1 MTPKANDAQ
10 PVAKK
15 AASKARASKIVEKAE
30 ETPAISY
37 EMPGY
42 KALSEEEMRR
52 DLAEAGIYAQAHAL
66 VPYQMR
72 GNTGDMYLLMQIAK
86 HLNIPFV
93 TALRGLSFIGD
104 KDVKPAMTAQLMSAL
119 VRNAGHTL
127 REQWDAETNTATAT
141 IIRKDDPDFEHVAV
155 WDEEKAR
162 VAGLWE
168 STPTWVQY
176 PKAMLTAR
184 AMSEVCRHA
193 ASEVLLGFSYVP
205 EEFQTAESAS
215 RVLDMREQ
223 VKHDMDRLHLSSEKV
238 AEVLDGVAL
247 PGIPVALMTPR
258 ELEEVN
264 ARIGV
269 IEYERDK
276 DKIDEVR
283 ERIQKGRDVLNLS
296 EGAFAEIV
304 RRNVRPGRGYDTM
317 NLREAEQVL
326 DVLLRQA
333 KKSGNRSGQRQAQP
347 SQQAPTQQQHA
358 PQQQVPVQP
367 QQSAQ
372 QPRPQAQQGYT
383 QYMPAQPQEAPQ
395 QRPETARQPQ
405 QAPAPAPQQQAPAQ
419 ESYGLYDESQRP
431 EQYPPLGSQNPQGI
445 SGRMA
450 MIQRAM
456 KKQGVSEEELPF
468 VLAYAFEDDERA
480 DVDNVDALTM
490 DDMTILLDRIQRYAA
505 ESKPAQEP
513 TAELPFDGDTPADN
527 MDGLESSY
535 NAHGGEVDD
544 DPENWNEGWPETA
557 KPGGGANQ

>member
-10 PVAKK
+10 PATKK
-15 AASKARASKIVEKAE
+15 AASKTRTTKAAEKAE
-30 ETPAISY
+30 ETAAVSH

-42 KALSEEEMRR
+42 KALSEEEMRH

-86 HLNIPFV
+86 HLNIPFI

-127 REQWDAETNTATAT
+127 REQWDADTNTATA
-141 IIRKDDPDFEHVAV
+141 ILIRKDDPSFEHVAV

-168 STPTWVQY
+168 STPTWMQY

-223 VKHDMDRLHLSSEKV
+223 VKHDMDRLHLSNEK
-238 AEVLDGVAL
+238 AADLLDGIAL

-264 ARIGV
+264 ARIGM

-276 DKIDEVR
+276 DKVDEVR
-283 ERIQKGRDVLNLS
+283 ERIQKGLDLLHLT

-333 KKSGNRSGQRQAQP
+333 KKSGNRSGQRQP
-347 SQQAPTQQQHA
+347 SQQAPAQQQSM
-358 PQQQVPVQP
+358 QQQTPAQP
-367 QQSAQ
+367 AQSAQQ
-372 QPRPQAQQGYT
+372 QPRPQAQQGYI
-383 QYMPAQPQEAPQ
+383 QYMPTQPQQAPQ
-395 QRPETARQPQ
+395 QRPEPAPQPQ
-405 QAPAPAPQQQAPAQ
+405 QAPAPAQ
-419 ESYGLYDESQRP
+419 EAYGLYDESQRP
-431 EQYPPLGSQNPQGI
+431 EQYPPLGSQKQQGA
-445 SGRMA
+445 SGIMA

-456 KKQGVSEEELPF
+456 QTQGVSMDELPIVLNYIF
-468 VLAYAFEDDERA
+468 GEREVSVDELTMNDMTTVLAGIE
-480 DVDNVDALTM
+480 
-490 DDMTILLDRIQRYAA
+490 RYAA
-505 ESKPAQEP
+505 EAGAVAEPEP
-513 TAELPFDGDTPADN
+513 TAELPLNDDAPAD
-527 MDGLESSY
+527 MDDLEASY
-535 NAHGGEVDD
+535 SAQGGEVNDD
-544 DPENWNEGWPETA
+544 DSETWNEGWPETA
-557 KPGGGANQ
+557 KPGGGAN

>member
-1 MTPKANDAQ
+1 MPTKASDAQ
-10 PVAKK
+10 PAAKK
-15 AASKARASKIVEKAE
+15 AASKTRASKTVEKAE
-30 ETPAISY
+30 ETTISH

-52 DLAEAGIYAQAHAL
+52 DLAEADIYAQAHAL
-66 VPYQMR
+66 IPYQMR
-72 GNTGDMYLLMQIAK
+72 GNAGDMYLLMQIAK
-86 HLNIPFV
+86 HLNVPFI

-127 REQWDAETNTATAT
+127 REQWDPETNTATAV
-141 IIRKDDPDFEHVAV
+141 IIRKDDPQFEHVAV

-168 STPTWVQY
+168 STPTWMQY

-205 EEFQTAESAS
+205 EEFQTQESAS
-215 RVLDMREQ
+215 RVLDMRQQ
-223 VKHDMDRLHLSSEKV
+223 VQADMDRLRLSNEK
-238 AEVLDGVAL
+238 AIEVLDGVTL
-247 PGIPVALMTPR
+247 PGITIALMTPR

-283 ERIQKGRDVLNLS
+283 ERIQKGRDVLNLT

-333 KKSGNRSGQRQAQP
+333 KKSGNRSGQRQPAQQVP
-347 SQQAPTQQQHA
+347 APQSPA
-358 PQQQVPVQP
+358 PQQQAP
-367 QQSAQ
+367 QQ
-372 QPRPQAQQGYT
+372 QPRPQVQQGYT

-395 QRPETARQPQ
+395 QHPEPVRQPQ
-405 QAPAPAPQQQAPAQ
+405 QAQAPAPQQQAPAQ

-431 EQYPPLGSQNPQGI
+431 EQYPPLGSQNPQGT
-445 SGRMA
+445 SGPMA
-450 MIQRAM
+450 MIQRTMEKHGIAE
-456 KKQGVSEEELPF
+456 GELPIILTYVF
-468 VLAYAFEDDERA
+468 DDERA
-480 DVDNVDALTM
+480 DVDNVDTLSM
-490 DDMTILLDRIQRYAA
+490 NDMPLVLAGIQRYAA
-505 ESKPAQEP
+505 ETKPVQEP
-513 TAELPFDGDTPADN
+513 TAELPFDGDAPADN
-527 MDGLESSY
+527 MEDLEASY
-535 NAHGGEVDD
+535 NAQGSEVND
-544 DPENWNEGWPETA
+544 DPEETWNAPWPETA
-557 KPGGGANQ
+557 KPGGGAN

>member
-1 MTPKANDAQ
+1 MAPKANDAQ

-15 AASKARASKIVEKAE
+15 AASKTRTSKTFEKAE

-86 HLNIPFV
+86 HLNIPLI

-141 IIRKDDPDFEHVAV
+141 LIRKDDPSFEHVAV

-223 VKHDMDRLHLSSEKV
+223 VKHDMTRLNLSNEKV
-238 AEVLDGVAL
+238 AEVLDGVTL

-258 ELEEVN
+258 ELEEIN

-283 ERIQKGRDVLNLS
+283 ERIQKGRDKLNLS

-333 KKSGNRSGQRQAQP
+333 KKSGIRSGQRQPAQQAQSAQQTVP
-347 SQQAPTQQQHA
+347 QQQAPG
-358 PQQQVPVQP
+358 QP
-367 QQSAQ
+367 QQGVQ

-395 QRPETARQPQ
+395 QRPEPAQQPQ
-405 QAPAPAPQQQAPAQ
+405 QAPAPAQ

-431 EQYPPLGSQNPQGI
+431 EQYPPLGSQKQQGA
-445 SGRMA
+445 SGIMT

-456 KKQGVSEEELPF
+456 QKQGLAEDELPF
-468 VLAYAFEDDERA
+468 VLAHIFGDNAP
-480 DVDNVDALTM
+480 DVDELTM
-490 DDMTILLDRIQRYAA
+490 NDMTTVFAGIERYAA
-505 ESKPAQEP
+505 KAGAVVEPEP
-513 TAELPFDGDTPADN
+513 TAELPLDGDAPADTDN
-527 MDGLESSY
+527 LDDLEASY
-535 NAHGGEVDD
+535 SAQGGEVNDD
-544 DPENWNEGWPETA
+544 DAETWNEGWPETA
-557 KPGGGANQ
+557 KPGGGAN

>member
-1 MTPKANDAQ
+1 MAPKTADAQ
-10 PVAKK
+10 PAAKK
-15 AASKARASKIVEKAE
+15 AASKTRTAKTVKAE
-30 ETPAISY
+30 ETTAVSH

-42 KALSEEEMRR
+42 KALSEEEMRH

-86 HLNIPFV
+86 HLNIPFI

-127 REQWDAETNTATAT
+127 REQWDQETNTATAT
-141 IIRKDDPDFEHVAV
+141 LIRKDDPHFEHVAV

-168 STPTWVQY
+168 STPTWMQY

-205 EEFQTAESAS
+205 EEFQTQESAS

-223 VKHDMDRLHLSSEKV
+223 VKHDMTRLNLSNEKI
-238 AEVLDGVAL
+238 AEVLNGVTL

-258 ELEEVN
+258 ELEDVN

-283 ERIQKGRDVLNLS
+283 ERIQKGRDKLNLS

-333 KKSGNRSGQRQAQP
+333 KKSGIRSGQQAPAQQQP
-347 SQQAPTQQQHA
+347 TPQQQAPA
-358 PQQQVPVQP
+358 RPQQG
-367 QQSAQ
+367 AQ

-383 QYMPAQPQEAPQ
+383 QHMPAQPQEAPQ
-395 QRPETARQPQ
+395 QRPEPAHQPQ
-405 QAPAPAPQQQAPAQ
+405 QALTPAQ

-431 EQYPPLGSQNPQGI
+431 KQYPPLGSQKSQDTSTPM
-445 SGRMA
+445 S
-450 MIQRAM
+450 MIQRTM
-456 KKQGVSEEELPF
+456 KEQGVSEDELPIILTYVF
-468 VLAYAFEDDERA
+468 GNTEKAEVE
-480 DVDNVDALTM
+480 NVDALTM
-490 DDMTILLDRIQRYAA
+490 ADMPIVLEGIQRYAA
-505 ESKPAQEP
+505 EAGPLPEP
-513 TAELPFDGDTPADN
+513 TAELPLNSDAPADN
-527 MDGLESSY
+527 MDDLEASY
-535 NAHGGEVDD
+535 SAHGDEVND
-544 DPENWNEGWPETA
+544 DPETWNEGWPETA
-557 KPGGGANQ
+557 KPGGGAN

>member
-1 MTPKANDAQ
+1 MAPKTTDAQ
-10 PVAKK
+10 PAAKK
-15 AASKARASKIVEKAE
+15 AASKTRASKTVEKDAE
-30 ETPAISY
+30 TTTISH

-52 DLAEAGIYAQAHAL
+52 DMAEAAIYAQAGAL
-66 VPYQMR
+66 VPSQMR
-72 GNTGDMYLLMQIAK
+72 GNAGDMYILMQIAK
-86 HLNIPFV
+86 YLNVPVISV
-93 TALRGLSFIGD
+93 LRGFSFIGD
-104 KDVKPAMTAQLMSAL
+104 KDVKPTMTAQFMAGL

-141 IIRKDDPDFEHVAV
+141 LIRKDDPSFEHIAV

-223 VKHDMDRLHLSSEKV
+223 VKRDMDGLHLSNEKV
-238 AEVLDGVAL
+238 ADLLDGIAL

-264 ARIGV
+264 ARIGM

-283 ERIQKGRDVLNLS
+283 ERIQKGLDVLHLT

-333 KKSGNRSGQRQAQP
+333 KKSGNRSGQRQP
-347 SQQAPTQQQHA
+347 SQQAPAQQPMQQQAHA
-358 PQQQVPVQP
+358 QPV
-367 QQSAQ
+367 QSAQ
-372 QPRPQAQQGYT
+372 QQARPQSQQGYT
-383 QYMPAQPQEAPQ
+383 QYMPAQPQQAPQ
-395 QRPETARQPQ
+395 QRPEPTQQPQ
-405 QAPAPAPQQQAPAQ
+405 QAPAPAQ

-431 EQYPPLGSQNPQGI
+431 EQYPPLGSQKQQSASGI
-445 SGRMA
+445 MT

-456 KKQGVSEEELPF
+456 QKQGLAEDELPF
-468 VLAYAFEDDERA
+468 VLAHIFGDNAP
-480 DVDNVDALTM
+480 DVDELTM
-490 DDMTILLDRIQRYAA
+490 NDMTTVFAGIERYAA
-505 ESKPAQEP
+505 KAGAVVEPEP
-513 TAELPFDGDTPADN
+513 TAELPLDGDAPADTDN
-527 MDGLESSY
+527 LDDLEASY
-535 NAHGGEVDD
+535 SAQGGEVNDD
-544 DPENWNEGWPETA
+544 DAEAWNEGWPETA
-557 KPGGGANQ
+557 KPGGGGAN

>member
-1 MTPKANDAQ
+1 MAPKTSGAQ

-15 AASKARASKIVEKAE
+15 AASKTRTAKTVEKAE
-30 ETPAISY
+30 ETTTISH

-52 DLAEAGIYAQAHAL
+52 DMAEAGIYAQAHAL

-72 GNTGDMYLLMQIAK
+72 GNMGDMYLLMQIAK

-127 REQWDAETNTATAT
+127 REQWDAETNTATA
-141 IIRKDDPDFEHVAV
+141 ILIHKDDLSFEHVAV

-223 VKHDMDRLHLSSEKV
+223 VKHDMTRLNLSNEKV
-238 AEVLDGVAL
+238 AEVLNGVTL

-283 ERIQKGRDVLNLS
+283 ERIQKGLDLLHLT

-333 KKSGNRSGQRQAQP
+333 KKSGNRSGQRQPA
-347 SQQAPTQQQHA
+347 QQAPAPQQHA
-358 PQQQVPVQP
+358 PQQQAPAQP
-367 QQSAQ
+367 YQSAQ
-372 QPRPQAQQGYT
+372 QPRPQAQQGYA

-395 QRPETARQPQ
+395 QCPEPAQQPQ
-405 QAPAPAPQQQAPAQ
+405 PAPAPAQ
-419 ESYGLYDESQRP
+419 ESYGLYDDSQRP
-431 EQYPPLGSQNPQGI
+431 DNYPPLGSQKPQHGI
-445 SGRMA
+445 SGPMG

-456 KKQGVSEEELPF
+456 QTQGISEEELPI
-468 VLAYAFEDDERA
+468 VLTYIFGNDERA
-480 DVDNVDALTM
+480 ENVDALTM
-490 DDMTILLDRIQRYAA
+490 DDMTTVLEGIQRYAA
-505 ESKPAQEP
+505 EAGPLPEP
-513 TAELPFDGDTPADN
+513 TAELPLSDDDPADN
-527 MDGLESSY
+527 MEDLEAYYSE
-535 NAHGGEVDD
+535 NGGEVNDD
-544 DPENWNEGWPETA
+544 SETWNEGWPETA

>member
-1 MTPKANDAQ
+1 MAPKTTDAQ

-15 AASKARASKIVEKAE
+15 AASKTRASKTVEKAAD
-30 ETPAISY
+30 ETPVTSY
-37 EMPGY
+37 EVPGY

-52 DLAEAGIYAQAHAL
+52 DMAEAGIYAQAHAL

-86 HLNIPFV
+86 HLNIPFI

-127 REQWDAETNTATAT
+127 REQWDAETNAATA
-141 IIRKDDPDFEHVAV
+141 ILIRKDDPQFEHVAV

-176 PKAMLTAR
+176 PKAMLMAR
-184 AMSEVCRHA
+184 ATSEVCRQA
-193 ASEVLLGFSYVP
+193 VSEVLMGFSYVP
-205 EEFQTAESAS
+205 EEFQSQESAS

-223 VKHDMDRLHLSSEKV
+223 VKHDMDRLHLSNEKV
-238 AEVLDGVAL
+238 ADLLDGIAL

-264 ARIGV
+264 ARIGM

-283 ERIQKGRDVLNLS
+283 ERIQKGLDVLHLT

-333 KKSGNRSGQRQAQP
+333 KKSGNRSGQRQP
-347 SQQAPTQQQHA
+347 SQQAPAQQPMQQQAHA
-358 PQQQVPVQP
+358 QPV
-367 QQSAQ
+367 QSAQ
-372 QPRPQAQQGYT
+372 QQARPQSQQGYT
-383 QYMPAQPQEAPQ
+383 QYMPAQPQQAPQ
-395 QRPETARQPQ
+395 QRPEPAQQPQ
-405 QAPAPAPQQQAPAQ
+405 QAPASAQ

-431 EQYPPLGSQNPQGI
+431 KQYPPLGSQKQQGA
-445 SGRMA
+445 SGIMT

-456 KKQGVSEEELPF
+456 QKQGLAEDELPF
-468 VLAYAFEDDERA
+468 VLAHIFGDNAP
-480 DVDNVDALTM
+480 NVDELTM
-490 DDMTILLDRIQRYAA
+490 NDMTTVFAGIERYAA
-505 ESKPAQEP
+505 KAGAVVESEP
-513 TAELPFDGDTPADN
+513 TAELPLDGDAPADTDN
-527 MDGLESSY
+527 LDDLEASY
-535 NAHGGEVDD
+535 SAQGGEVNDD
-544 DPENWNEGWPETA
+544 DSEAWNEGWPETA
-557 KPGGGANQ
+557 KPGGGAN

>member
-10 PVAKK
+10 PAAKK
-15 AASKARASKIVEKAE
+15 ATPKTRTPKTVEKAE
-30 ETPAISY
+30 ETPVISL
-37 EMPGY
+37 EVPGY

-52 DLAEAGIYAQAHAL
+52 DMAEAAIYAQAGAL
-66 VPYQMR
+66 VPSQMR
-72 GNTGDMYLLMQIAK
+72 GNAGDMYILMQIAK
-86 HLNIPFV
+86 YLNVPVISV
-93 TALRGLSFIGD
+93 LRGFSFIGD
-104 KDVKPAMTAQLMSAL
+104 KDVKPTMTAQFMAGL

-127 REQWDAETNTATAT
+127 REQWDAETSTATAVV
-141 IIRKDDPDFEHVAV
+141 IRKDDPQFEHVAV

-176 PKAMLTAR
+176 PKAMLMAR
-184 AMSEVCRHA
+184 ATSEVCRQA
-193 ASEVLLGFSYVP
+193 VSEVLMGFSYVP

-223 VKHDMDRLHLSSEKV
+223 VKHDMDRLHLSNEKT
-238 AEVLDGVAL
+238 ADLLDGIAL

-283 ERIQKGRDVLNLS
+283 ERIQKGRDKLNLS

-333 KKSGNRSGQRQAQP
+333 KKSGIRSGQHQAQP
-347 SQQAPTQQQHA
+347 APQAQSPQSPA
-358 PQQQVPVQP
+358 PQQQAPAQP
-367 QQSAQ
+367 YQSPQ

-395 QRPETARQPQ
+395 QHPEPAQQPQ
-405 QAPAPAPQQQAPAQ
+405 QAPATQ

-431 EQYPPLGSQNPQGI
+431 EQYPPLGSQKPQGV
-445 SGRMA
+445 SGPMG
-450 MIQRAM
+450 MIQRTM
-456 KKQGVSEEELPF
+456 RTQGLSEDELPI
-468 VLAYAFEDDERA
+468 VLAYVFGDKQ
-480 DVDNVDALTM
+480 VNVDELTM
-490 DDMTILLDRIQRYAA
+490 DETTAVLAGIQRYAA
-505 ESKPAQEP
+505 EAGAPEP
-513 TAELPFDGDTPADN
+513 TAELPLNGDAPADTDN
-527 MDGLESSY
+527 LDDLEASY
-535 NAHGGEVDD
+535 SAQGGEVNDD
-544 DPENWNEGWPETA
+544 ESETWNEGWPETA
-557 KPGGGANQ
+557 KPGGGTN

>member
-10 PVAKK
+10 PATKK
-15 AASKARASKIVEKAE
+15 AASKTRTTKAAEKAE
-30 ETPAISY
+30 ETAAVSH

-42 KALSEEEMRR
+42 KALSEEEMRH

-86 HLNIPFV
+86 HLNIPFI

-127 REQWDAETNTATAT
+127 REQWDADTNTATA
-141 IIRKDDPDFEHVAV
+141 ILIRKDDPSFEHVAV

-168 STPTWVQY
+168 STPTWMQY

-223 VKHDMDRLHLSSEKV
+223 VKHDMTRLNLSSEKV
-238 AEVLDGVAL
+238 AEVLDGVTL

-258 ELEEVN
+258 ELEDVN

-283 ERIQKGRDVLNLS
+283 ERIQKGRDKLNLS

-333 KKSGNRSGQRQAQP
+333 KKSGIRSGQRQAQP
-347 SQQAPTQQQHA
+347 APQAPAPQPSA
-358 PQQQVPVQP
+358 PQQQAPAQPYQSP
-367 QQSAQ
+367 QQ
-372 QPRPQAQQGYT
+372 PHPQAQQGYS
-383 QYMPAQPQEAPQ
+383 QHMPAQPQEAPQ
-395 QRPETARQPQ
+395 QRPEPAQQPQ
-405 QAPAPAPQQQAPAQ
+405 QAPAPAQ

-431 EQYPPLGSQNPQGI
+431 EQYPPLGSQKPKGV
-445 SGRMA
+445 SGPMGV
-450 MIQRAM
+450 IQRTM
-456 KKQGVSEEELPF
+456 RTQGLSEDELPI
-468 VLAYAFEDDERA
+468 VLAYVFGDKQ
-480 DVDNVDALTM
+480 VNVDELTM
-490 DDMTILLDRIQRYAA
+490 DETTAVLAGIQRYAA
-505 ESKPAQEP
+505 EAGAPEP
-513 TAELPFDGDTPADN
+513 TAELPLNGDAPANTDN
-527 MDGLESSY
+527 LDDLEAFYS
-535 NAHGGEVDD
+535 AQGGEVNDD
-544 DPENWNEGWPETA
+544 ESETWNEGWPETA

>member
-1 MTPKANDAQ
+1 MTPKTTDAQ
-10 PVAKK
+10 PATKK
-15 AASKARASKIVEKAE
+15 AAPKTRTPKTVKAE
-30 ETPAISY
+30 ETPAPTW
-37 EMPGY
+37 EVPGY

-86 HLNIPFV
+86 HLNIPLI

-141 IIRKDDPDFEHVAV
+141 LIRKDDPSFEHVAV

-223 VKHDMDRLHLSSEKV
+223 VKHDMARLSLSNEKV
-238 AEVLDGVAL
+238 AEVLDGVTL

-258 ELEEVN
+258 ELEDVN

-283 ERIQKGRDVLNLS
+283 ERIQKGRDKLNLS

-326 DVLLRQA
+326 DALLRQA
-333 KKSGNRSGQRQAQP
+333 KKSGIRSGQRQAQP
-347 SQQAPTQQQHA
+347 ASQAPAPQSPA
-358 PQQQVPVQP
+358 PQQQAPAQP
-367 QQSAQ
+367 YQSPQ

-395 QRPETARQPQ
+395 QRPEPAQQPQ
-405 QAPAPAPQQQAPAQ
+405 QPPTPAQ

-431 EQYPPLGSQNPQGI
+431 EQYPPLGSQNPQGTPGI
-445 SGRMA
+445 RA
-450 MIQRAM
+450 MIQRALQTQGIPEEKLPNILIATF
-456 KKQGVSEEELPF
+456 KKGEKAE
-468 VLAYAFEDDERA
+468 
-480 DVDNVDALTM
+480 NVDALTM
-490 DDMTILLDRIQRYAA
+490 DDMTTLLDGIQRYATEP
-505 ESKPAQEP
+505 ESFSEP
-513 TAELPFDGDTPADN
+513 TVELPFDGDASADN
-527 MDGLESSY
+527 MDDLEASY
-535 NAHGGEVDD
+535 IAQGDEVND
-544 DPENWNEGWPETA
+544 DPETWNEGWPETA
-557 KPGGGANQ
+557 KPGGAAN

>member
-10 PVAKK
+10 PAAKK
-15 AASKARASKIVEKAE
+15 AASKTRTTKAAEKAE
-30 ETPAISY
+30 ETTAVSH

-42 KALSEEEMRR
+42 KALSEEEMRH

-86 HLNIPFV
+86 HLNIPFI

-127 REQWDAETNTATAT
+127 REQWDADTNTATA
-141 IIRKDDPDFEHVAV
+141 ILIRKDDPSFEHVAV

-168 STPTWVQY
+168 STPTWMQY

-223 VKHDMDRLHLSSEKV
+223 VKHDMTRLNLSNEKV
-238 AEVLDGVAL
+238 AEVLDGVTL

-258 ELEEVN
+258 ELEDVN

-283 ERIQKGRDVLNLS
+283 ERIQKGRDKLNLS

-333 KKSGNRSGQRQAQP
+333 KKSGIRSGQRQAQP
-347 SQQAPTQQQHA
+347 APQAPAPQPSA
-358 PQQQVPVQP
+358 PQQQAPAQPYQSP
-367 QQSAQ
+367 QQ
-372 QPRPQAQQGYT
+372 PHPQAQQGYS
-383 QYMPAQPQEAPQ
+383 QHMPAQPQEAPQ
-395 QRPETARQPQ
+395 QRPEPAQQPQ
-405 QAPAPAPQQQAPAQ
+405 QAPAPAQ

-431 EQYPPLGSQNPQGI
+431 EQYPPLGSQKPKGV
-445 SGRMA
+445 SGPMG
-450 MIQRAM
+450 MIQRTM
-456 KKQGVSEEELPF
+456 RTQGLSEDELPI
-468 VLAYAFEDDERA
+468 VLAYVFGDKQ
-480 DVDNVDALTM
+480 VNVDELTM
-490 DDMTILLDRIQRYAA
+490 DETTAVLAGIQRYAA
-505 ESKPAQEP
+505 EAGAPEP
-513 TAELPFDGDTPADN
+513 TAELPLNGDAPADTDN
-527 MDGLESSY
+527 LDDLEASY
-535 NAHGGEVDD
+535 SAQGGEVNDD
-544 DPENWNEGWPETA
+544 ESETWNEGWPETA

>member
-1 MTPKANDAQ
+1 MTSKTRT
-10 PVAKK
+10 
-15 AASKARASKIVEKAE
+15 SKAVEKAE
-30 ETPAISY
+30 ETTVPVWEI
-37 EMPGY
+37 PGY
-42 KALSEEEMRR
+42 KALTEEEMRR
-52 DLAEAGIYAQAHAL
+52 DLVEADIYSRAFAL
-66 VPYQMR
+66 IPYQMR
-72 GNTGDMYLLMQIAK
+72 GNAGDMYLLMQIAK
-86 HLNIPFV
+86 HLNVPFI

-104 KDVKPAMTAQLMSAL
+104 KDVKPAMSAQLMSAL

-127 REQWDAETNTATAT
+127 REQWDPETNTATAV
-141 IIRKDDPDFEHVAV
+141 IIRKDDPQFEHVAV

-168 STPTWVQY
+168 STPTWMQY

-205 EEFQTAESAS
+205 EEFQTQESAS
-215 RVLDMREQ
+215 RVLDMRQQ
-223 VKHDMDRLHLSSEKV
+223 VQADMDRLRLSSEK
-238 AEVLDGVAL
+238 AIEVLDGVTL
-247 PGIPVALMTPR
+247 PGITIALMTPR

-283 ERIQKGRDVLNLS
+283 ERIQKGRDVLNLT

-333 KKSGNRSGQRQAQP
+333 KKSGNRSGQRQPAQQVP
-347 SQQAPTQQQHA
+347 APQSPA
-358 PQQQVPVQP
+358 PQQQAP
-367 QQSAQ
+367 QQ

-395 QRPETARQPQ
+395 QHPEPVRQPQ
-405 QAPAPAPQQQAPAQ
+405 QAQAPAPQQQAPAQ

-431 EQYPPLGSQNPQGI
+431 EQYPPLGSQNPQGT
-445 SGRMA
+445 SGPMA
-450 MIQRAM
+450 MIQRTMEKHGIAE
-456 KKQGVSEEELPF
+456 GELPIILTYVF
-468 VLAYAFEDDERA
+468 DDERA
-480 DVDNVDALTM
+480 DVDNVDTLSM
-490 DDMTILLDRIQRYAA
+490 NDMPLVLAGIQRYAA
-505 ESKPAQEP
+505 ETKPVQEP
-513 TAELPFDGDTPADN
+513 TAELPFDGDAPADN
-527 MDGLESSY
+527 MEDLEASY
-535 NAHGGEVDD
+535 SAQGSEVND
-544 DPENWNEGWPETA
+544 DPETWNEGWPETA
-557 KPGGGANQ
+557 KPGGGAN

>member
-1 MTPKANDAQ
+1 MAPKTADAQ
-10 PVAKK
+10 PAAKK
-15 AASKARASKIVEKAE
+15 AASKTRTAKTVKAE
-30 ETPAISY
+30 EPTAPVW
-37 EMPGY
+37 EVPGY

-52 DLAEAGIYAQAHAL
+52 DLAEADIYAQAHAL
-66 VPYQMR
+66 IPYQMR
-72 GNTGDMYLLMQIAK
+72 GNAGDMYLLMQIAK
-86 HLNIPFV
+86 HLNIPFI

-127 REQWDAETNTATAT
+127 REQWDQETNTATAT
-141 IIRKDDPDFEHVAV
+141 LIRKDDPHFEHVAV

-168 STPTWVQY
+168 STPTWMQY

-205 EEFQTAESAS
+205 EEFQTQESAS

-223 VKHDMDRLHLSSEKV
+223 VKHDMTRLNLSNEKI
-238 AEVLDGVAL
+238 AEVLNGVTL

-258 ELEEVN
+258 ELEDVN

-283 ERIQKGRDVLNLS
+283 ERIQKGRDKLNLS

-333 KKSGNRSGQRQAQP
+333 KKSGIRSGQQAPAQQQP
-347 SQQAPTQQQHA
+347 TPQQQAPA
-358 PQQQVPVQP
+358 RPQQG
-367 QQSAQ
+367 AQ

-383 QYMPAQPQEAPQ
+383 QHMPAQPQEAPQ
-395 QRPETARQPQ
+395 QRPEPAHQPQ
-405 QAPAPAPQQQAPAQ
+405 QALTPAQ

-431 EQYPPLGSQNPQGI
+431 KQYPPLGSQKSQDTSTPM
-445 SGRMA
+445 S
-450 MIQRAM
+450 MIQRTM
-456 KKQGVSEEELPF
+456 KEQGVSEDELPIILTYVF
-468 VLAYAFEDDERA
+468 GNTEKAEVE
-480 DVDNVDALTM
+480 NVDALTM
-490 DDMTILLDRIQRYAA
+490 ADMPIVLEGIQRYAA
-505 ESKPAQEP
+505 EAGPLPEP

-527 MDGLESSY
+527 MDDLEASY
-535 NAHGGEVDD
+535 SAHGDEVNDAS
-544 DPENWNEGWPETA
+544 ETWNEGWPEPA
-557 KPGGGANQ
+557 KPGGGAN

>member
-10 PVAKK
+10 PAAKK
-15 AASKARASKIVEKAE
+15 AAPKTRTPKTVEKAE
-30 ETPAISY
+30 ETPVISL
-37 EMPGY
+37 EVPGY

-52 DLAEAGIYAQAHAL
+52 DMAEAAIYAQAGAL
-66 VPYQMR
+66 VPSQMR
-72 GNTGDMYLLMQIAK
+72 GNAGDMYILMQIAK
-86 HLNIPFV
+86 YLNVPVISV
-93 TALRGLSFIGD
+93 LRGFSFIGD
-104 KDVKPAMTAQLMSAL
+104 KDVKPTMTAQFMAGL

-127 REQWDAETNTATAT
+127 REQWDAETSTATAVV
-141 IIRKDDPDFEHVAV
+141 IRKDDPQFEHVAV

-176 PKAMLTAR
+176 PKAMLMAR
-184 AMSEVCRHA
+184 ATSEVCRQA
-193 ASEVLLGFSYVP
+193 VSEVLMGFSYVP

-223 VKHDMDRLHLSSEKV
+223 VKHDMARLNLSGEKV
-238 AEVLDGVAL
+238 AEVLNGVTL

-258 ELEEVN
+258 ELEDVN

-347 SQQAPTQQQHA
+347 AQQAPAQQQA
-358 PQQQVPVQP
+358 PIQP
-367 QQSAQ
+367 QQGVQ
-372 QPRPQAQQGYT
+372 QPRPQAQQGYG
-383 QYMPAQPQEAPQ
+383 QHMPTRPQEAPQ
-395 QRPETARQPQ
+395 QRPEPAQQPQ
-405 QAPAPAPQQQAPAQ
+405 QAPAPAQ

-431 EQYPPLGSQNPQGI
+431 KQYPPLGSQKSQDTSTPM
-445 SGRMA
+445 S
-450 MIQRAM
+450 MIQRTM
-456 KKQGVSEEELPF
+456 KEQGVSEAELPIILTYVF
-468 VLAYAFEDDERA
+468 GNTEKAEVE
-480 DVDNVDALTM
+480 NVDALTM
-490 DDMTILLDRIQRYAA
+490 ADMPLLLEGIQRYAA
-505 ESKPAQEP
+505 EAGPLPEP
-513 TAELPFDGDTPADN
+513 TAELPFDGDASADN
-527 MDGLESSY
+527 MDDMEASY
-535 NAHGGEVDD
+535 SENGGEVNDGS
-544 DPENWNEGWPETA
+544 ETWNEGWPETA
-557 KPGGGANQ
+557 KPGGGAN

>member
-15 AASKARASKIVEKAE
+15 AASKTRASKTVEKAE
-30 ETPAISY
+30 ETTVVSY

-86 HLNIPFV
+86 HLNIPLV

-141 IIRKDDPDFEHVAV
+141 LIRKDDPSFEHVAV

-223 VKHDMDRLHLSSEKV
+223 VKHDMTRLNLSSEKV
-238 AEVLDGVAL
+238 AEVLDGVTL

-258 ELEEVN
+258 ELEEIN

-276 DKIDEVR
+276 DKIDNVR
-283 ERIQKGRDVLNLS
+283 ERIQKGLDLLHLT

-326 DVLLRQA
+326 DVLIRQA
-333 KKSGNRSGQRQAQP
+333 KKSGNRSGQRQP
-347 SQQAPTQQQHA
+347 SQQAPAQQPMQQQA
-358 PQQQVPVQP
+358 PAQP
-367 QQSAQ
+367 AQSAQ
-372 QPRPQAQQGYT
+372 QQARPQAQQ
-383 QYMPAQPQEAPQ
+383 ALQ
-395 QRPETARQPQ
+395 QRPEPAPQPQ
-405 QAPAPAPQQQAPAQ
+405 QAPAPAQ

-431 EQYPPLGSQNPQGI
+431 EQYPPLGSQKPKGV
-445 SGRMA
+445 SGPMG
-450 MIQRAM
+450 MIQRTM
-456 KKQGVSEEELPF
+456 RTQGLSEDELPI
-468 VLAYAFEDDERA
+468 VLAYVFGDKQ
-480 DVDNVDALTM
+480 VNVDELTM
-490 DDMTILLDRIQRYAA
+490 DETTAVLAGIQRYAA
-505 ESKPAQEP
+505 EAGAPEP
-513 TAELPFDGDTPADN
+513 TAELPLNGDAPADTDN
-527 MDGLESSY
+527 LDDLEASY
-535 NAHGGEVDD
+535 SAQGGEVNDD
-544 DPENWNEGWPETA
+544 ESETWNEGWPETA

>member
-15 AASKARASKIVEKAE
+15 AASKTRASKTVEKAE
-30 ETPAISY
+30 ETTTISH

-86 HLNIPFV
+86 HLNIPLI

-127 REQWDAETNTATAT
+127 REQWDAETNTATA
-141 IIRKDDPDFEHVAV
+141 ILIRKDDPSFEHVAV

-168 STPTWVQY
+168 STPTWMQY

-223 VKHDMDRLHLSSEKV
+223 VKHDMARLSLSNEKV
-238 AEVLDGVAL
+238 AEVLDGVTL

-258 ELEEVN
+258 ELEDVN

-283 ERIQKGRDVLNLS
+283 ERIQKGRDKLNLS

-326 DVLLRQA
+326 DALLRQA
-333 KKSGNRSGQRQAQP
+333 KKSGIRSGQRQAQP
-347 SQQAPTQQQHA
+347 ASQAPAPQSPA
-358 PQQQVPVQP
+358 PQQQAPAQP
-367 QQSAQ
+367 YQSPQ

-395 QRPETARQPQ
+395 QRPEPAQQPQ
-405 QAPAPAPQQQAPAQ
+405 QAPTPAQ

-431 EQYPPLGSQNPQGI
+431 EQYPPLGSQNPQGTPGI
-445 SGRMA
+445 RA
-450 MIQRAM
+450 MIQRALQTQGIPEEKLPNILIATF
-456 KKQGVSEEELPF
+456 KKGEKAE
-468 VLAYAFEDDERA
+468 
-480 DVDNVDALTM
+480 NVDALTM
-490 DDMTILLDRIQRYAA
+490 DDMTTLLDGIQRYATEP
-505 ESKPAQEP
+505 ESFSEP
-513 TAELPFDGDTPADN
+513 TVELPFDGDASADN
-527 MDGLESSY
+527 MDDLEASY
-535 NAHGGEVDD
+535 IAQGDEVND
-544 DPENWNEGWPETA
+544 DPETWNEGWPETA
-557 KPGGGANQ
+557 KPGGAAN

>member
-1 MTPKANDAQ
+1 MSHKTTNAQ
-10 PVAKK
+10 PAAKK
-15 AASKARASKIVEKAE
+15 AASKTRASKTVEKAE
-30 ETPAISY
+30 ETPTISY

-86 HLNIPFV
+86 HLNIPLI

-141 IIRKDDPDFEHVAV
+141 LIRKDDPSFEHVAV

-215 RVLDMREQ
+215 RVLDTREQ
-223 VKHDMDRLHLSSEKV
+223 VKHDMTRLNLSNEKV
-238 AEVLDGVAL
+238 AEVLDGVTL

-283 ERIQKGRDVLNLS
+283 ERIQKGRDKLNLS
-296 EGAFAEIV
+296 EGTFAEIV

-333 KKSGNRSGQRQAQP
+333 KKSGIRSGQRQPAQQAP
-347 SQQAPTQQQHA
+347 APQSPAPQQQAPTQPYQT
-358 PQQQVPVQP
+358 P
-367 QQSAQ
+367 Q

-395 QRPETARQPQ
+395 QRPEPAQQPQ
-405 QAPAPAPQQQAPAQ
+405 QAPAPAQ

-431 EQYPPLGSQNPQGI
+431 KVYPPLGSQKSEGV
-445 SGRMA
+445 SDRMV
-450 MIQRAM
+450 MIQRTM
-456 KKQGVSEEELPF
+456 KEHGVPEGELPIILTYVF
-468 VLAYAFEDDERA
+468 GDDERA
-480 DVDNVDALTM
+480 DVDNVDSLSMNDMPAL
-490 DDMTILLDRIQRYAA
+490 LAGIQQYAA
-505 ESKPAQEP
+505 ETNPAQEP
-513 TAELPFDGDTPADN
+513 TAELPLDGDAPADN
-527 MDGLESSY
+527 MDDLESSY

-544 DPENWNEGWPETA
+544 DPETWNEGWPETA

>member
-1 MTPKANDAQ
+1 MTPKTADAQ

-15 AASKARASKIVEKAE
+15 AE
-30 ETPAISY
+30 ETPAIAY

-86 HLNIPFV
+86 HLNVPFV

-141 IIRKDDPDFEHVAV
+141 IIRKDDPSFEHVAV

-223 VKHDMDRLHLSSEKV
+223 VKHDMTRLNLSSEKV
-238 AEVLDGVAL
+238 AEVLDGVTL

-258 ELEEVN
+258 ELEDVN

-283 ERIQKGRDVLNLS
+283 ERIQKGRDKLNLS

-333 KKSGNRSGQRQAQP
+333 KKSGIRSGQRQAQP
-347 SQQAPTQQQHA
+347 AQQAQATQPPA
-358 PQQQVPVQP
+358 PQQQAPAQP
-367 QQSAQ
+367 YQSAQ
-372 QPRPQAQQGYT
+372 QPRPQAQQGYS
-383 QYMPAQPQEAPQ
+383 QHMP
-395 QRPETARQPQ
+395 TQPQ
-405 QAPAPAPQQQAPAQ
+405 QAPAQRPEPASQPQPAPAPAP

-431 EQYPPLGSQNPQGI
+431 EQYPPLGSQKQQGT
-445 SGRMA
+445 SGPMA
-450 MIQRAM
+450 MIQRTM
-456 KKQGVSEEELPF
+456 KAQGIPEGELPIILTYVF
-468 VLAYAFEDDERA
+468 GDDERA
-480 DVDNVDALTM
+480 DVDNVGTLSM
-490 DDMTILLDRIQRYAA
+490 NDMPLVLAGIQRYAA
-505 ESKPAQEP
+505 ETKPVQEP
-513 TAELPFDGDTPADN
+513 TAELPFDGDAPADN
-527 MDGLESSY
+527 MEDLEASY
-535 NAHGGEVDD
+535 SAQGSEVND
-544 DPENWNEGWPETA
+544 DPEEMWNEPWPETA
-557 KPGGGANQ
+557 KIGGGAN

>member
-1 MTPKANDAQ
+1 MAPKTTDAQ

-15 AASKARASKIVEKAE
+15 AASKTRASKTVEKAE
-30 ETPAISY
+30 ETTTISY

-72 GNTGDMYLLMQIAK
+72 GNAGDMYLLMQIAK
-86 HLNIPFV
+86 HLNVPFV

-127 REQWDAETNTATAT
+127 REQWDAENNTATAT
-141 IIRKDDPDFEHVAV
+141 LIRKDDPSFEHVAV

-223 VKHDMDRLHLSSEKV
+223 VKRDMDGLHLSNEKV
-238 AEVLDGVAL
+238 ADLLDGIAL
-247 PGIPVALMTPR
+247 SGIPIILMTPR

-264 ARIGV
+264 ARIGM

-283 ERIQKGRDVLNLS
+283 ERIQKGRDKLNLS

-333 KKSGNRSGQRQAQP
+333 KKSGIRSGQRQAQP
-347 SQQAPTQQQHA
+347 APQAPA
-358 PQQQVPVQP
+358 PQQQAPA
-367 QQSAQ
+367 QSYQSPQ

-395 QRPETARQPQ
+395 QRPEPAQQPQ
-405 QAPAPAPQQQAPAQ
+405 QAPAPAQ

-431 EQYPPLGSQNPQGI
+431 EQYPPLGSQKPQHGI
-445 SGRMA
+445 SGPMA

-456 KKQGVSEEELPF
+456 QAQGISEEELPI
-468 VLAYAFEDDERA
+468 VLTYIFGNDERA
-480 DVDNVDALTM
+480 ENVDALTM
-490 DDMTILLDRIQRYAA
+490 DDMTTVLEGIQRYAA
-505 ESKPAQEP
+505 EAGPLPEP
-513 TAELPFDGDTPADN
+513 TAELPLSGDDPADIN
-527 MDGLESSY
+527 DLEASY
-535 NAHGGEVDD
+535 SAQGGEVND
-544 DPENWNEGWPETA
+544 DPETWNEGWPETA
-557 KPGGGANQ
+557 KPGGGAN

>member
-1 MTPKANDAQ
+1 MTPKTTDAQ
-10 PVAKK
+10 PATKK
-15 AASKARASKIVEKAE
+15 AAPKTRTPKTVKAE
-30 ETPAISY
+30 ETPAPTW
-37 EMPGY
+37 EVPGY

-86 HLNIPFV
+86 HLNIPLI

-141 IIRKDDPDFEHVAV
+141 LIRKDDPSFEHVAV

-223 VKHDMDRLHLSSEKV
+223 VKHDMARLNLSSEKV
-238 AEVLDGVAL
+238 AEVLDGVTL

-258 ELEEVN
+258 ELEDVN

-283 ERIQKGRDVLNLS
+283 ERIQKGRDKLNLTD
-296 EGAFAEIV
+296 GAFAEIV

-333 KKSGNRSGQRQAQP
+333 KKSGIRSGQRQAQP
-347 SQQAPTQQQHA
+347 SQQAHAQQQPA
-358 PQQQVPVQP
+358 PQQQAPVQP
-367 QQSAQ
+367 QQGVQ

-395 QRPETARQPQ
+395 QRPEPAQQPQ
-405 QAPAPAPQQQAPAQ
+405 QAPAPTQ

-431 EQYPPLGSQNPQGI
+431 EQYPPLGSQKPKGV
-445 SGRMA
+445 SGSMA
-450 MIQRAM
+450 MIQRTMQA
-456 KKQGVSEEELPF
+456 QGLSEDELPI
-468 VLAYAFEDDERA
+468 VLIYIFGDNDKRA

-490 DDMTILLDRIQRYAA
+490 DDMTTVLEGIQRYAA
-505 ESKPAQEP
+505 EAGPLPEP
-513 TAELPFDGDTPADN
+513 TAELPFDGDTPSDN
-527 MDGLESSY
+527 MDDLEASY
-535 NAHGGEVDD
+535 SAQGKEVND
-544 DPENWNEGWPETA
+544 DPETWNEGWPETA

>member
-1 MTPKANDAQ
+1 MAPKTADVQ

-15 AASKARASKIVEKAE
+15 TATKTRTPKAVEKAE
-30 ETPAISY
+30 ETPVISL
-37 EMPGY
+37 EVPGY

-52 DLAEAGIYAQAHAL
+52 DMAEAAIYAQAGAL
-66 VPYQMR
+66 VPSQMR
-72 GNTGDMYLLMQIAK
+72 GNAGDMYILMQIAK
-86 HLNIPFV
+86 YLNVPVISV
-93 TALRGLSFIGD
+93 LRGFSFIGD
-104 KDVKPAMTAQLMSAL
+104 KDVKPTMTAQFMAGL

-141 IIRKDDPDFEHVAV
+141 IIRKDDPSFEHVAV

-205 EEFQTAESAS
+205 EEFQSQESAS

-223 VKHDMDRLHLSSEKV
+223 VKHDMDRLHLSNEK
-238 AEVLDGVAL
+238 AADLLDGIAL

-264 ARIGV
+264 ARIGM

-283 ERIQKGRDVLNLS
+283 ERIQKGLDLLHLT

-333 KKSGNRSGQRQAQP
+333 KKSGNRSGQRQP
-347 SQQAPTQQQHA
+347 SQQAPAQQQTPA
-358 PQQQVPVQP
+358 QP
-367 QQSAQ
+367 AQSAQQ
-372 QPRPQAQQGYT
+372 QPRPQAQQGYI
-383 QYMPAQPQEAPQ
+383 QYMPTQPQQAPQ
-395 QRPETARQPQ
+395 QRPEPAPQPQ
-405 QAPAPAPQQQAPAQ
+405 QAPAPAQ
-419 ESYGLYDESQRP
+419 EAYGLYDESQRP
-431 EQYPPLGSQNPQGI
+431 EQYPPLGSQKQQGA
-445 SGRMA
+445 SGIMA

-456 KKQGVSEEELPF
+456 QTQGVSMDELPIVLNYIF
-468 VLAYAFEDDERA
+468 GEREVSVDELTMNDMTTVLAGIE
-480 DVDNVDALTM
+480 
-490 DDMTILLDRIQRYAA
+490 RYAA
-505 ESKPAQEP
+505 EAGAVAEPEP
-513 TAELPFDGDTPADN
+513 TAELPLNDDAPAD
-527 MDGLESSY
+527 MDDLEASY
-535 NAHGGEVDD
+535 SAQGGEVNDD
-544 DPENWNEGWPETA
+544 DSETWNEGWPETA
-557 KPGGGANQ
+557 KPGGGAN

>member
-1 MTPKANDAQ
+1 MAPKTADAQ
-10 PVAKK
+10 PATKK
-15 AASKARASKIVEKAE
+15 AASKTRTTKTVKAE
-30 ETPAISY
+30 EPTAPAW
-37 EMPGY
+37 EVPGY

-52 DLAEAGIYAQAHAL
+52 DLAEADIYAQAHAL
-66 VPYQMR
+66 IPYQMR
-72 GNTGDMYLLMQIAK
+72 GNAGDMYLLMQIAK
-86 HLNIPFV
+86 HLNIPFI

-141 IIRKDDPDFEHVAV
+141 LIRKDDHSFEHVAV

-223 VKHDMDRLHLSSEKV
+223 VKHDMARLNLSGEKV
-238 AEVLDGVAL
+238 AEVLNGVTL

-258 ELEEVN
+258 ELEDVN

-347 SQQAPTQQQHA
+347 AQQAPAQQQA
-358 PQQQVPVQP
+358 PVQP
-367 QQSAQ
+367 QQGVQ
-372 QPRPQAQQGYT
+372 QPHPQAQQGYT

-395 QRPETARQPQ
+395 QRPEPAQQPQ
-405 QAPAPAPQQQAPAQ
+405 QAPAPAQ

-431 EQYPPLGSQNPQGI
+431 KQYPPLGSQKSQDTSTPM
-445 SGRMA
+445 S
-450 MIQRAM
+450 MIQRTM
-456 KKQGVSEEELPF
+456 KEQGVSEAELPIILTYVF
-468 VLAYAFEDDERA
+468 GNTEKAEVE
-480 DVDNVDALTM
+480 NVDALTM
-490 DDMTILLDRIQRYAA
+490 ADMPLLLEGIQRYAA
-505 ESKPAQEP
+505 EAGPLPEP
-513 TAELPFDGDTPADN
+513 TAELPFDGDAPADN
-527 MDGLESSY
+527 MDDMEASY
-535 NAHGGEVDD
+535 NAQGDEVNDGS
-544 DPENWNEGWPETA
+544 ETWNEGWPETA
-557 KPGGGANQ
+557 KPGGGAN

>member
-1 MTPKANDAQ
+1 MAPKTTDAQ
-10 PVAKK
+10 PATKK
-15 AASKARASKIVEKAE
+15 AAPKTRTPKTVKAE
-30 ETPAISY
+30 ETPAPTW
-37 EMPGY
+37 EVPGY

-86 HLNIPFV
+86 HLNIPLI

-141 IIRKDDPDFEHVAV
+141 LIRKDDPSFEHVAV

-223 VKHDMDRLHLSSEKV
+223 VKRDMTRLNLSNEKV

-269 IEYERDK
+269 LEYERDK

-283 ERIQKGRDVLNLS
+283 ERIQKGRDKLNLS

-333 KKSGNRSGQRQAQP
+333 KKSGIRSGQRQAQP
-347 SQQAPTQQQHA
+347 APQAPAPQPPA
-358 PQQQVPVQP
+358 PQQQTPAQP
-367 QQSAQ
+367 YQSAQ
-372 QPRPQAQQGYT
+372 QPRPQAQQGYA

-395 QRPETARQPQ
+395 QRSEPAQQPQ
-405 QAPAPAPQQQAPAQ
+405 PAPAPAQ

-431 EQYPPLGSQNPQGI
+431 EQYPPLGSQNPQGT
-445 SGRMA
+445 SSPMA
-450 MIQRAM
+450 MIQRTM
-456 KKQGVSEEELPF
+456 KEQGVPMDELPI
-468 VLAYAFEDDERA
+468 VLSYIFGEDKRA
-480 DVDNVDALTM
+480 DADNVDALTM
-490 DDMTILLDRIQRYAA
+490 NDMTTVLDGIQRYAA
-505 ESKPAQEP
+505 ESGPLQEP
-513 TAELPFDGDTPADN
+513 TAELPFDGDAPADN
-527 MDGLESSY
+527 MDDLEESY
-535 NAHGGEVDD
+535 SAQGGEVNDD
-544 DPENWNEGWPETA
+544 DSEAWNEGWPETA
-557 KPGGGANQ
+557 KPGGGAN

>member
-1 MTPKANDAQ
+1 MAPKTADAQ
-10 PVAKK
+10 PAAKK
-15 AASKARASKIVEKAE
+15 AASKTRTAKTVKAE
-30 ETPAISY
+30 EPTAPVW
-37 EMPGY
+37 EVPGY

-52 DLAEAGIYAQAHAL
+52 DLAEADIYAQAHAL
-66 VPYQMR
+66 IPYQMR
-72 GNTGDMYLLMQIAK
+72 GNAGDMYLLMQIAK
-86 HLNIPFV
+86 HLNIPFI

-127 REQWDAETNTATAT
+127 REQWDQETNTATAT
-141 IIRKDDPDFEHVAV
+141 LIRKDDPHFEHVAV

-168 STPTWVQY
+168 STPTWMQY

-205 EEFQTAESAS
+205 EEFQTQESAS

-223 VKHDMDRLHLSSEKV
+223 VKHDMTRLNLSNEKI
-238 AEVLDGVAL
+238 AEVLNGVTL

-258 ELEEVN
+258 ELEDVN

-283 ERIQKGRDVLNLS
+283 ERIQKGRDKLNLS

-333 KKSGNRSGQRQAQP
+333 KKSGIRSGQQAPAQQQP
-347 SQQAPTQQQHA
+347 TPQQQAPA
-358 PQQQVPVQP
+358 RPQQG
-367 QQSAQ
+367 AQ

-383 QYMPAQPQEAPQ
+383 QHMPAQPQEAPQ
-395 QRPETARQPQ
+395 QRPEPAHQPQ
-405 QAPAPAPQQQAPAQ
+405 QALTPAQ

-431 EQYPPLGSQNPQGI
+431 KQYPPLGSQKSQDTSTPM
-445 SGRMA
+445 S
-450 MIQRAM
+450 MIQRTM
-456 KKQGVSEEELPF
+456 KEQGVSEDALPIILTYVF
-468 VLAYAFEDDERA
+468 GNTEKAEVE
-480 DVDNVDALTM
+480 NVDALTM
-490 DDMTILLDRIQRYAA
+490 ADMPIVLEGIQRYAA
-505 ESKPAQEP
+505 EAGPLPEP
-513 TAELPFDGDTPADN
+513 TAELPLNSDAPADN
-527 MDGLESSY
+527 MDDLEASY
-535 NAHGGEVDD
+535 SAHGDEVND
-544 DPENWNEGWPETA
+544 DPETWNEGWPETA
-557 KPGGGANQ
+557 KPGGGAN

>member
-1 MTPKANDAQ
+1 MTSNKTRTTKA
-10 PVAKK
+10 
-15 AASKARASKIVEKAE
+15 VEKAE
-30 ETPAISY
+30 ETTTPVW
-37 EMPGY
+37 EVPGY
-42 KALSEEEMRR
+42 KALTEEEMRR
-52 DLAEAGIYAQAHAL
+52 DLAEADIYSRAFAL
-66 VPYQMR
+66 IPYQMR
-72 GNTGDMYLLMQIAK
+72 GNAGDMYLLMQIAK
-86 HLNIPFV
+86 HLNVPFI

-104 KDVKPAMTAQLMSAL
+104 KDVKPAMSAQLMSAL

-127 REQWDAETNTATAT
+127 REQWDPETNTATAV
-141 IIRKDDPDFEHVAV
+141 IIRKDDPQFEHVAV

-168 STPTWVQY
+168 STPTWMQY

-205 EEFQTAESAS
+205 EEFQTQESAS
-215 RVLDMREQ
+215 RVLDMRQQ
-223 VKHDMDRLHLSSEKV
+223 VQADMDRLRLSSEK
-238 AEVLDGVAL
+238 AIEVLDGVTL
-247 PGIPVALMTPR
+247 PGITIALMTPR

-283 ERIQKGRDVLNLS
+283 ERIQKGRDVLNLT

-333 KKSGNRSGQRQAQP
+333 KKSGNRSGQRQPAQQVP
-347 SQQAPTQQQHA
+347 APQSPA
-358 PQQQVPVQP
+358 PQQQAP
-367 QQSAQ
+367 QQ

-395 QRPETARQPQ
+395 QHPEPVRQPQ
-405 QAPAPAPQQQAPAQ
+405 QAQAPAPQQQAPAQ

-431 EQYPPLGSQNPQGI
+431 EQYPPLGSQNPQGT
-445 SGRMA
+445 SGPMA
-450 MIQRAM
+450 MIQRTMEKHGIAE
-456 KKQGVSEEELPF
+456 GELPIILTYVF
-468 VLAYAFEDDERA
+468 DDERA
-480 DVDNVDALTM
+480 DVDNVDTLSM
-490 DDMTILLDRIQRYAA
+490 NDMPLVLAGIQRYAA
-505 ESKPAQEP
+505 ETKPVQEP
-513 TAELPFDGDTPADN
+513 TAELPFDGDAPADN
-527 MDGLESSY
+527 MEDLEASY
-535 NAHGGEVDD
+535 SAQGSEVND
-544 DPENWNEGWPETA
+544 DPETWNEGWPETA
-557 KPGGGANQ
+557 KPGGGAN

>member
-1 MTPKANDAQ
+1 MTSQTRTTKA
-10 PVAKK
+10 
-15 AASKARASKIVEKAE
+15 VEKAE
-30 ETPAISY
+30 EHSTPAW
-37 EMPGY
+37 EAPGY
-42 KALSEEEMRR
+42 KALTEEEMRR
-52 DLAEAGIYAQAHAL
+52 DLAEADIYSKAFAL
-66 VPYQMR
+66 IPYQMR
-72 GNTGDMYLLMQIAK
+72 GNAGDMYLLMQIAK

-104 KDVKPAMTAQLMSAL
+104 KDVKPAMSAQLMSAL

-127 REQWDAETNTATAT
+127 REQWDPETNTATAV
-141 IIRKDDPDFEHVAV
+141 IIRKDDPSFEHVAV
-155 WDEEKAR
+155 WDEGKAR

-168 STPTWVQY
+168 STPTWIQY

-205 EEFQTAESAS
+205 EEFHSAESAS
-215 RVLDMREQ
+215 RVLDMRQQ
-223 VKHDMDRLHLSSEKV
+223 VKSDMDRLRLSSEKV
-238 AEVLDGVAL
+238 AEVLDGVTL
-247 PGIPVALMTPR
+247 PGITIALMTPR
-258 ELEEVN
+258 ELEEIN

-333 KKSGNRSGQRQAQP
+333 KKSGNRSGQRQPAQQVP
-347 SQQAPTQQQHA
+347 APQSPA
-358 PQQQVPVQP
+358 PQQQAP
-367 QQSAQ
+367 QQ

-395 QRPETARQPQ
+395 QHPETARQQQ

-431 EQYPPLGSQNPQGI
+431 EQYPPLGSQNPQGT
-445 SGRMA
+445 SGPMA
-450 MIQRAM
+450 MIQRTMEKHGIAE
-456 KKQGVSEEELPF
+456 GELPIILTYVF
-468 VLAYAFEDDERA
+468 DDERA
-480 DVDNVDALTM
+480 DVDNVDTLSM
-490 DDMTILLDRIQRYAA
+490 NDMPLVLAGIQRYAA
-505 ESKPAQEP
+505 ETKPVQEP
-513 TAELPFDGDTPADN
+513 TAELPFDGDAPADN
-527 MDGLESSY
+527 MEDLEASY
-535 NAHGGEVDD
+535 SAQGSEVND
-544 DPENWNEGWPETA
+544 DPETWNEGWPETA
-557 KPGGGANQ
+557 KPGGGAN

>member
-1 MTPKANDAQ
+1 MAPKTTDAQ
-10 PVAKK
+10 PAAKK
-15 AASKARASKIVEKAE
+15 AASKTRASKTVEKDAE
-30 ETPAISY
+30 TTTISH

-52 DLAEAGIYAQAHAL
+52 DMAEAAIYAQAGAL
-66 VPYQMR
+66 VPSQMR
-72 GNTGDMYLLMQIAK
+72 GNAGDMYILMQIAK
-86 HLNIPFV
+86 YLNVPVISV
-93 TALRGLSFIGD
+93 LRGFSFIGD
-104 KDVKPAMTAQLMSAL
+104 KDVKPTMTAQFMAGL

-141 IIRKDDPDFEHVAV
+141 LIRKDDPSFEHIAV

-223 VKHDMDRLHLSSEKV
+223 VKRDMDGLHLSNEKV
-238 AEVLDGVAL
+238 ADLLDGIAL

-264 ARIGV
+264 ARIGM

-283 ERIQKGRDVLNLS
+283 ERIQKGLDVLHLT

-333 KKSGNRSGQRQAQP
+333 KKSGNRSGQRQP
-347 SQQAPTQQQHA
+347 SQQAPAQQPMQQQAHA
-358 PQQQVPVQP
+358 QPV
-367 QQSAQ
+367 QSAQ
-372 QPRPQAQQGYT
+372 QQARPQSQQGYT
-383 QYMPAQPQEAPQ
+383 QYMPAQPQQAPQ
-395 QRPETARQPQ
+395 QRPEPTQQPQ
-405 QAPAPAPQQQAPAQ
+405 QAPAPAQ
-419 ESYGLYDESQRP
+419 ESYGLYDESQRRP
-431 EQYPPLGSQNPQGI
+431 EQYPPLGSQKQQSASGI
-445 SGRMA
+445 MT

-456 KKQGVSEEELPF
+456 QKQGLAEDELPF
-468 VLAYAFEDDERA
+468 VLAHIFGDNAP
-480 DVDNVDALTM
+480 DVDELTM
-490 DDMTILLDRIQRYAA
+490 NDMTTVFAGIERYAA
-505 ESKPAQEP
+505 KAGAVVEPEP
-513 TAELPFDGDTPADN
+513 TAELPLDGDAPADTDN
-527 MDGLESSY
+527 LDDLEASY
-535 NAHGGEVDD
+535 SAQGGEVNDD
-544 DPENWNEGWPETA
+544 DAEAWNEGWPETA
-557 KPGGGANQ
+557 KPGGGAN

>member
-1 MTPKANDAQ
+1 MAPKSADAQ
-10 PVAKK
+10 PAAKK
-15 AASKARASKIVEKAE
+15 AASKTRAPKPVKAE
-30 ETPAISY
+30 EPTAPVW
-37 EMPGY
+37 EVPGY

-52 DLAEAGIYAQAHAL
+52 DLAEADIYAQAHAL
-66 VPYQMR
+66 IPYQMR

-86 HLNIPFV
+86 HLNIPFI

-127 REQWDAETNTATAT
+127 REQWDPETNTATAT
-141 IIRKDDPDFEHVAV
+141 LIRKDDPSFEHVAV

-223 VKHDMDRLHLSSEKV
+223 VKHDMARLNLSGEKV
-238 AEVLDGVAL
+238 AEVLDGVTL
-247 PGIPVALMTPR
+247 PGIPVTLMTPR

-283 ERIQKGRDVLNLS
+283 ERIQKGRDKLNLS

-333 KKSGNRSGQRQAQP
+333 KKSGIRSGQRQAQP
-347 SQQAPTQQQHA
+347 SQQTNSQPQPT
-358 PQQQVPVQP
+358 PQQQAPVQP

-372 QPRPQAQQGYT
+372 QPLPQAQQGYT
-383 QYMPAQPQEAPQ
+383 QNMPAQPQQPPQ
-395 QRPETARQPQ
+395 QRPEPARQPQ
-405 QAPAPAPQQQAPAQ
+405 QAQATAPQQQAPAQ

-445 SGRMA
+445 SGPMA

-468 VLAYAFEDDERA
+468 VLAYAFENDERA

-505 ESKPAQEP
+505 EAGPLPEP

-527 MDGLESSY
+527 MDDLEAS
-535 NAHGGEVDD
+535 AHR
-544 DPENWNEGWPETA
+544 ETR
-557 KPGGGANQ
+557 

>member
-1 MTPKANDAQ
+1 MAHKSADAQ
-10 PVAKK
+10 PAAKK
-15 AASKARASKIVEKAE
+15 AASKTRAPKPVKAE
-30 ETPAISY
+30 EPTAPVW
-37 EMPGY
+37 EVPGY

-52 DLAEAGIYAQAHAL
+52 DLAEADIYAQAHAL
-66 VPYQMR
+66 IPYQMR

-86 HLNIPFV
+86 HLNIPFI

-127 REQWDAETNTATAT
+127 REQWDAETSTATAT
-141 IIRKDDPDFEHVAV
+141 LIRNDDPSFEHVAV

-238 AEVLDGVAL
+238 AEVLDGVTL

-276 DKIDEVR
+276 DKIDKAR
-283 ERIQKGRDVLNLS
+283 ERIQKGRDKLNLS

-333 KKSGNRSGQRQAQP
+333 KKSGIRSGQHQTQP
-347 SQQAPTQQQHA
+347 SQQAHA
-358 PQQQVPVQP
+358 PQPPVPQQQAPVQP

-383 QYMPAQPQEAPQ
+383 QNMPAQPQQPPQ
-395 QRPETARQPQ
+395 QRPEPARQPQ
-405 QAPAPAPQQQAPAQ
+405 QAPVPAQ

-431 EQYPPLGSQNPQGI
+431 EHYPPLGSQNPQGT
-445 SGRMA
+445 SGPMA

-468 VLAYAFEDDERA
+468 VLAYAFENDERA

-490 DDMTILLDRIQRYAA
+490 NDMTTVLDGIQRYAA
-505 ESKPAQEP
+505 ESGPLSEP
-513 TAELPFDGDTPADN
+513 TAELPFDGDAPAN
-527 MDGLESSY
+527 MDDLEASY
-535 NAHGGEVDD
+535 SAQGDEVND
-544 DPENWNEGWPETA
+544 DPETWNEGWPETA
-557 KPGGGANQ
+557 KPGGGTN

>member
-10 PVAKK
+10 PAAKK
-15 AASKARASKIVEKAE
+15 AASKTRTTKAAEKAE
-30 ETPAISY
+30 ETTAVSH

-42 KALSEEEMRR
+42 KALSEEEMRH

-66 VPYQMR
+66 APYQMR

-86 HLNIPFV
+86 HLNIPFI

-127 REQWDAETNTATAT
+127 REQWDADTNTATA
-141 IIRKDDPDFEHVAV
+141 ILIRKDDPSFEHVAV

-168 STPTWVQY
+168 STPTWMQY

-223 VKHDMDRLHLSSEKV
+223 VKHDMTRLNLSSEKV
-238 AEVLDGVAL
+238 AEVLDGVTL

-258 ELEEVN
+258 ELEDVN

-283 ERIQKGRDVLNLS
+283 ERIQKGRDKLNLS

-326 DVLLRQA
+326 DMLLRQA
-333 KKSGNRSGQRQAQP
+333 KKSGIRSGQRQAQP
-347 SQQAPTQQQHA
+347 APQAPAPQPSA
-358 PQQQVPVQP
+358 PQQQ
-367 QQSAQ
+367 
-372 QPRPQAQQGYT
+372 
-383 QYMPAQPQEAPQ
+383 AP
-395 QRPETARQPQ
+395 
-405 QAPAPAPQQQAPAQ
+405 APAQ

-431 EQYPPLGSQNPQGI
+431 EQYPPLGSQKPKGV
-445 SGRMA
+445 SGPMG
-450 MIQRAM
+450 MIQRTM
-456 KKQGVSEEELPF
+456 RTQGLSEDELPI
-468 VLAYAFEDDERA
+468 VLAYVFGDKQ
-480 DVDNVDALTM
+480 VNVDELTM
-490 DDMTILLDRIQRYAA
+490 DETTAVLAGIQRYAA
-505 ESKPAQEP
+505 EAGAPEP
-513 TAELPFDGDTPADN
+513 TAELPLNGDAPANTDN
-527 MDGLESSY
+527 LDDLEAFYS
-535 NAHGGEVDD
+535 AQGGEVNDD
-544 DPENWNEGWPETA
+544 ESETWNEGWPETA

>member
-1 MTPKANDAQ
+1 MAHKSADAQ
-10 PVAKK
+10 PAAKK
-15 AASKARASKIVEKAE
+15 AASKTRAPKPVKAE
-30 ETPAISY
+30 EPTAPVW
-37 EMPGY
+37 EVPGY

-52 DLAEAGIYAQAHAL
+52 DLAEADIYAQAHAL
-66 VPYQMR
+66 IPYQMR

-86 HLNIPFV
+86 HLNIPFI

-127 REQWDAETNTATAT
+127 REQWDAETSTATAT
-141 IIRKDDPDFEHVAV
+141 LIRNDDPSFEHVAV

-238 AEVLDGVAL
+238 AEVLDGVTL

-283 ERIQKGRDVLNLS
+283 ERIQKGRDKLNLS

-333 KKSGNRSGQRQAQP
+333 KKSGIRSGQRQAQP
-347 SQQAPTQQQHA
+347 APQAPAPQPSA
-358 PQQQVPVQP
+358 PQQQAPAQP
-367 QQSAQ
+367 YQSPQ

-395 QRPETARQPQ
+395 QRPEPAQQPQ
-405 QAPAPAPQQQAPAQ
+405 QAPAPAQ

-431 EQYPPLGSQNPQGI
+431 EQYPPLGSQKPKGV
-445 SGRMA
+445 SGPMG
-450 MIQRAM
+450 MIQRTM
-456 KKQGVSEEELPF
+456 RTQGLSEDELPI
-468 VLAYAFEDDERA
+468 VLAYVFGDKQ
-480 DVDNVDALTM
+480 VNVDELTM
-490 DDMTILLDRIQRYAA
+490 DETTAVLAGIQRYAA
-505 ESKPAQEP
+505 EAGAPEP
-513 TAELPFDGDTPADN
+513 TAELPLNGDAPANTDN
-527 MDGLESSY
+527 LDDLEAFYS
-535 NAHGGEVDD
+535 AQGGEVNDD
-544 DPENWNEGWPETA
+544 ESETWNEGWPETA

>member
-10 PVAKK
+10 PAAKK
-15 AASKARASKIVEKAE
+15 AASKTRTTKAAEKAE
-30 ETPAISY
+30 ETTAVSH

-42 KALSEEEMRR
+42 KALSEEEMRH

-86 HLNIPFV
+86 HLNIPFI

-127 REQWDAETNTATAT
+127 REQWDADTNTATA
-141 IIRKDDPDFEHVAV
+141 ILIRKDDPSFEHVAV

-168 STPTWVQY
+168 STPTWMQY

-223 VKHDMDRLHLSSEKV
+223 VKHDMTRLNLSSEKV
-238 AEVLDGVAL
+238 AEVLDGVTL

-258 ELEEVN
+258 ELEDVN

-283 ERIQKGRDVLNLS
+283 ERIQKGRDKLNLS

-333 KKSGNRSGQRQAQP
+333 KKSGIRSGQRQAQP
-347 SQQAPTQQQHA
+347 APQAPAPQPSA
-358 PQQQVPVQP
+358 PQQQAPAQPYQSP
-367 QQSAQ
+367 QQ
-372 QPRPQAQQGYT
+372 PHPQAQQGYS
-383 QYMPAQPQEAPQ
+383 QHMPAQPQEAPQ
-395 QRPETARQPQ
+395 HRPEPAQQPQ
-405 QAPAPAPQQQAPAQ
+405 QAPAPAQ

-431 EQYPPLGSQNPQGI
+431 EQYPPLGSQKPKGV
-445 SGRMA
+445 SGPMG
-450 MIQRAM
+450 MIQRTM
-456 KKQGVSEEELPF
+456 RTQGLSEDELPI
-468 VLAYAFEDDERA
+468 VLAYVFGDKQ
-480 DVDNVDALTM
+480 VNVDELTM
-490 DDMTILLDRIQRYAA
+490 DETTAVLAGIQRYAA
-505 ESKPAQEP
+505 EAGAPEP
-513 TAELPFDGDTPADN
+513 TAELPLNGDAPANTDN
-527 MDGLESSY
+527 LDDLEAFYS
-535 NAHGGEVDD
+535 AQGGEVNDD
-544 DPENWNEGWPETA
+544 ESETWNEGWPETA